1 MLRCDPI
8 SALPGSNPESL
19 RLWRC
24 ETLGD
29 ALQRRAHVADIECRV
44 EVSPEHVEEAILR
57 EIAARHFSDEEEVG
71 FADVGGEL
79 FDRAAEVTAS
89 SNDTCLSVSMRK
101 PSQSVSAIQYL

>member
-1 MLRCDPI
+1 MPLADVAMRPHLGI
-8 SALPGSNPESL
+8 ARIESGEA

-79 FDRAAEVTAS
+79 
-89 SNDTCLSVSMRK
+89 
-101 PSQSVSAIQYL
+101 